1 MSISIAIL
9 KEAIE
14 IKESILQLETR
25 LAKILGGNAI
35 AAASV
40 EEISIPVPG
49 KRGRR
54 KMSAA
59 ARAKISAAQKARW
72 AVQLGGAP
80 AKSAEP
86 AKPGKRGRPRK
97 GLSPEGRARIIAA
110 QKARWAKKGKD
121 TAPVADGAKP
131 VKKKRKLSAEGRARI
146 VAALKKRWA
155 AQGKGK

>member
-1 MSISIAIL
+1 MSITIATL

-25 LAKILGGNAI
+25 LAKILGGDV
-35 AAASV
+35 ASV
-40 EEISIPVPG
+40 EILTSTSAVPATPG

-80 AKSAEP
+80 AKSAK
-86 AKPGKRGRPRK
+86 ADKAGKPGRKRK
-97 GLSPEGRARIIAA
+97 GLSAEGRARIIAA
-110 QKARWAKKGKD
+110 QKARWAKRK
-121 TAPVADGAKP
+121 ADKAK
-131 VKKKRKLSAEGRARI
+131 
-146 VAALKKRWA
+146 
-155 AQGKGK
+155 